1 MPDYKLSVRLLGDDS
16 NLQKA
21 FANAEKTVSDFE
33 SRTNS
38 FSKRFDSIGASLV
51 STGKKLTKYI
61 TTPAIGATTALT
73 SLTLVKGFN
82 RLTGIDDAKA
92 KLKGLGHDAKSI
104 ETIMNSALS
113 SVKGTS
119 YGMDEAAT
127 TAAGAVAAG
136 IKPGKSL
143 TRYLS
148 LTADAAAE
156 AGISMADMGSIINKV
171 QTNQV
176 AYTENLQQL
185 ADRGLPIYQWIGDA
199 AGVTADK
206 VKDMAKDGEI
216 SSEMFLN
223 AIEKNIGGAAKIIG
237 ENSFK
242 ATITNIGAS
251 IGRIGANFLDAGG
264 TGGGFFSTLKPLLV
278 DFNNNL
284 SVLESKA
291 TELGQKFGQ
300 AFQSIV
306 DKVMQLKEHFQ
317 SLDSATQ
324 SSQIKLAGVG
334 AVLAAG
340 MGPGLTVLGNG
351 IKLFNKA
358 DRGITSFAAN
368 SITSMKQFPA
378 TMTKVGTSVGGFVS
392 DLKAIGGGMMQPFT
406 PLITGISQKVMP
418 FVSKVKSGFANVGS
432 FIAAPFKNGFKFV
445 SNGLSNLVGQFGMK
459 FPKLAGAIG
468 VFENASKGMFSK
480 IGGGVTSLGSK
491 VLSFAPMF
499 MKGFNI
505 AAGVGIVFAVLG
517 LLQGQ
522 FGEQIDQILN
532 IATTKGPMFIANLV
546 EGIVSK
552 IPSLVAL
559 GGTLIGNLLNAIISN
574 LSVII
579 GCAALILSTL
589 VTSIAGQLP
598 TLIPIAIDLLLTLVN
613 SLITNLPLII
623 SAGLELLVGFVDGIL
638 MAIPVLLSSAPTLI
652 VNLISCL
659 LKMAPKIITTGITLV
674 TKLAVGLIQAIPQ
687 LISAVPK
694 LIEELRSS
702 FADFDWGSIGRNI
715 IDGIKEGLSSVA
727 SSLVQS
733 AKDAGQAALDGI
745 KSILKIH
752 SPSRVFR
759 DEVGKMMALGL
770 GIGFEHNIPVKLMTS
785 GVSDAVSGI
794 TSASMYSVAD
804 AGVGLSGVTTH
815 MIEDVSL
822 NYATGIVSSNTAS
835 NGMDT
840 DNLGEYIVSAVA
852 ELSDRQ
858 ADALQKGISS
868 IRMMVNNREA
878 GRFISALGFV
888 RG

>member
-21 FANAEKTVSDFE
+21 FANAEKAVSNFE

-51 STGKKLTKYI
+51 STGKKLTKCI

-119 YGMDEAAT
+119 YGLDEAAT

-242 ATITNIGAS
+242 ATIANIGAS

-306 DKVMQLKEHFQ
+306 DKVMQLKEYFQ
-317 SLDSATQ
+317 SLDSTTQ

-334 AVLAAG
+334 VALAAG

-368 SITSMKQFPA
+368 SITSMSTFLSNISNVQKNIGDFISPFISSA
-378 TMTKVGTSVGGFVS
+378 KENIMPFLSKVEFGFVKVGSSIGKPFKKGFSVISNNLSSMANDFMKKHQMFSMVSVGAAQTIGDKFKNMF
-392 DLKAIGGGMMQPFT
+392 LNIGGG
-406 PLITGISQKVMP
+406 
-418 FVSKVKSGFANVGS
+418 
-432 FIAAPFKNGFKFV
+432 
-445 SNGLSNLVGQFGMK
+445 LS
-459 FPKLAGAIG
+459 
-468 VFENASKGMFSK
+468 
-480 IGGGVTSLGSK
+480 SLGSK

-532 IATTKGPMFIANLV
+532 IATTKGPIFLANFV

-552 IPSLVAL
+552 IPSLIAM
-559 GGTLIGNLLNAIISN
+559 GGTLIGNLLNAIIAN
-574 LSVII
+574 LPVII
-579 GCAALILSTL
+579 GGAALILSTL
-589 VTSIAGQLP
+589 VSSIAGQMP
-598 TLIPIAIDLLLTLVN
+598 TLIPLALDLLLVLVN
-613 SLITNLPLII
+613 GIISNLPLII
-623 SAGLELLVGFVDGIL
+623 TAGLDLLVGLVEGIIN
-638 MAIPVLLSSAPTLI
+638 AIPVLIESAPVLI
-652 VNLISCL
+652 ANLVSGIV
-659 LKMAPKIITTGITLV
+659 KMLPKIITTGITLV

-702 FADFDWGSIGRNI
+702 FSDFDWGSIGRNI

-794 TSASMYSVAD
+794 TSASMYSVTD

-822 NYATGIVSSNTAS
+822 NYATGIASSNTAS

-868 IRMMVNNREA
+868 IRMVVNNREA

>member
-21 FANAEKTVSDFE
+21 FANAEKTVSNFE

-38 FSKRFDSIGASLV
+38 FSKRFDSIGTSLI
-51 STGKKLTKYI
+51 SAGKKLTKCI

-136 IKPGKSL
+136 IKPGKAL

-199 AGVTADK
+199 AGVSADK

-242 ATITNIGAS
+242 ATIANIGAS

-306 DKVMQLKEHFQ
+306 DKVMQLKENFQ

-334 AVLAAG
+334 VALAAG

-358 DRGITSFAAN
+358 DRGITSFA
-368 SITSMKQFPA
+368 SSSVTSMKNLSSI
-378 TMTKVGTSVGGFVS
+378 M
-392 DLKAIGGGMMQPFT
+392 LN
-406 PLITGISQKVMP
+406 
-418 FVSKVKSGFANVGS
+418 SGNKMG
-432 FIAAPFKNGFKFV
+432 
-445 SNGLSNLVGQFGMK
+445 SNL
-459 FPKLAGAIG
+459 LL
-468 VFENASKGMFSK
+468 
-480 IGGGVTSLGSK
+480 LGSK
-491 VLSFAPMF
+491 ALTFSSMF

-532 IATTKGPMFIANLV
+532 IATTKGPMFIANFV

-559 GGTLIGNLLNAIISN
+559 GGTLLGNLLNAIISN

-727 SSLVQS
+727 LNLVAA
-733 AKDAGQAALDGI
+733 AKNIGQTVLDAI
-745 KSILKIH
+745 KKVLKIH

-770 GIGFEHNIPVKLMTS
+770 GIGFEHNIPLKLMTS

-822 NYATGIVSSNTAS
+822 NYATGIASSNTAS

-868 IRMMVNNREA
+868 IRMVVNNREA